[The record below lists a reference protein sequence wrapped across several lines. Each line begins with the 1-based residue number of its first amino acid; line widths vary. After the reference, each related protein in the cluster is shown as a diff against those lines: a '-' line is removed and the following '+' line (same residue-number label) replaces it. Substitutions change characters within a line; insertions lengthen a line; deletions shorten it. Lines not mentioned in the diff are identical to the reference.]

1 MLATLRSATVKFSP
15 TKNSRPAKESF
26 STLNGLF
33 SNNYSIC
40 SMCARLFA
48 ACARGARGYSPN
60 NDVLYCSAECPLLAP
75 SGHRVGEFQCPLLGV
90 KRTSLG
96 HASMSAFDPKRTL
109 EGLESRLLGNLA
121 YDAILALVSR
131 VSTRRELRRERVRSR
146 CCLKTKNRSESRI
159 GTTLAA
165 RSISS
170 KSFSKASALWTETSR
185 WSASS
190 TSRNRR

>member
-1 MLATLRSATVKFSP
+1 MLVDFAMCPWAGAKAELRSPGASFPLPRCATSHKLDIQ
-15 TKNSRPAKESF
+15 KYK
-26 STLNGLF
+26 G
-33 SNNYSIC
+33 
-40 SMCARLFA
+40 
-48 ACARGARGYSPN
+48 
-60 NDVLYCSAECPLLAP
+60 
-75 SGHRVGEFQCPLLGV
+75 RVTAQSV
-90 KRTSLG
+90 R
-96 HASMSAFDPKRTL
+96 MSAFDPKRTL